1 MFEKASVIIR
11 NQDRLSSD
19 YVPEKIVHR
28 DAQRSRL
35 ETFFR
40 PLAES
45 GRPCYAYLTGSVGT
59 GKTATAKRFSK
70 DMEAYCFEA
79 GKPIETISVNCR
91 SRNTEAGVI
100 LELVRNYD
108 KGFPERGFSP
118 DEMMRSFRTHV
129 EKSARPVLIILDEVD
144 VLLKKSNIDLIYQLT
159 RFSEEARGKAGISLI
174 LISQFPIYGLLD
186 EASLSTFGR
195 GNAITFD
202 KYSRDE
208 LYSITEYRAEDALI
222 DGRYSE
228 DVIDLIADVS
238 SEYGDARFAIELLE
252 SAALIAEGDSEGFL
266 DTEDVREAKAN
277 INSVVT
283 ESKLLGLDMNRK
295 LALLA
300 IARAMKNNL
309 YITITAAEKTYHI
322 VSEEYGR
329 EPRKYTQFWTYIQ
342 DMDRQNL
349 LETVVRNEKEGGR
362 VTYISL
368 PDIPSKVLAKK
379 LETMLE
385 GKEFIASDV
394 AEIEK

>member
-1 MFEKASVIIR
+1 MFEKASTIVR
-11 NQDRLSSD
+11 NPDRLSFE
-19 YVPEKIVHR
+19 YVPEKLVHR
-28 DAQRSRL
+28 EAQRSRL
-35 ETFFR
+35 ETYFR

-45 GRPCYAYLTGSVGT
+45 GISCYAYLTGSVGT
-59 GKTATAKRFSK
+59 GKTATAKRFVE
-70 DMEAYCFEA
+70 DMQTYCSGA
-79 GKPIETISVNCR
+79 GKPIEAISVNCR

-129 EKSARPVLIILDEVD
+129 EKSARPVLLILDEVD
-144 VLLKKSNIDLIYQLT
+144 ILLKKSNIDLIYQLT
-159 RFSEEARGKAGISLI
+159 RFSEDVRGKAGVSLI
-174 LISQFPIYGLLD
+174 LISQYPIYGLLD

-202 KYSRDE
+202 KYSREE
-208 LYSITEYRAEDALI
+208 LYSITKFRAEEALI
-222 DGRYSE
+222 NGRYSE
-228 DVIDLIADVS
+228 DTLDLIADVS
-238 SEYGDARFAIELLE
+238 SEYGDARFAIELLG
-252 SAALIAEGDSEGFL
+252 AAATIAEGHPEGFL

-283 ESKLLGLDMNRK
+283 ESKLLGLDINRK

-379 LETMLE
+379 LETMLD
-385 GKEFIASDV
+385 GKEFISSDI
-394 AEIEK
+394 AEFDS

>member
-1 MFEKASVIIR
+1 MFKKASTIIR
-11 NQDRLSSD
+11 DLDKLSFD
-19 YVPEKIVHR
+19 YVPQKLVHR
-28 DAQRSRL
+28 ESQRSRL
-35 ETFFR
+35 ETYFR
-40 PLAES
+40 PLVENGKS
-45 GRPCYAYLTGSVGT
+45 CYAYLAGSVGT
-59 GKTATAKRFSK
+59 GKTATAKRFSE
-70 DMEAYCFEA
+70 DLAAYCSEA

-91 SRNTEAGVI
+91 SRNTETGVI

-129 EKSARPVLIILDEVD
+129 EKGSRPVLLILDEVD
-144 VLLKKSNIDLIYQLT
+144 ILLRKSNIDLIYQLT
-159 RFSEEARGKAGISLI
+159 RFSEDSRGNAGISLI
-174 LISQFPIYGLLD
+174 LISQYPIYGLLD
-186 EASLSTFGR
+186 EASLSAFGR
-195 GNAITFD
+195 GNAITFNR
-202 KYSRDE
+202 YTRDE
-208 LYSITEYRAEDALI
+208 LHSITKYRADEALI

-228 DVIDLIADVS
+228 DTIDLIADIS
-238 SEYGDARFAIELLE
+238 SEYGDARFAIELLRD
-252 SAALIAEGDSEGFL
+252 AALIAEDQPEGFL
-266 DTEDVREAKAN
+266 DTEYVREAKAN

-309 YITITAAEKTYHI
+309 YITITTAEKTYRV

-349 LETVVRNEKEGGR
+349 LETVVRNEKDGGR
-362 VTYISL
+362 ITYISL
-368 PDIPSKVLAKK
+368 PDIPSKVLAGK

-394 AEIEK
+394 AEFG

>member
-1 MFEKASVIIR
+1 MFEKASVIVR
-11 NQDRLSSD
+11 NAESLSFD
-19 YVPEKIVHR
+19 YVPQTLVHR
-28 DAQRSRL
+28 EEQRTRL
-35 ETFFR
+35 ETYFR

-59 GKTATAKRFSK
+59 GKTATAKRFSE
-70 DMEAYCFEA
+70 DMAAYCFEA
-79 GKPIETISVNCR
+79 GRPIETISVNCR

-118 DEMMRSFRTHV
+118 DEMMRSFRAHV
-129 EKSARPVLIILDEVD
+129 EKGARPVLLILDEVD
-144 VLLKKSNIDLIYQLT
+144 ILLKKSNIDLIYQLT
-159 RFSEEARGKAGISLI
+159 RFSEDARGKAGVSLI
-174 LISQFPIYGLLD
+174 LISQYPIYGLLD

-195 GNAITFD
+195 GNAITFN
-202 KYSRDE
+202 KYTRDE
-208 LYSITEYRAEDALI
+208 LFSITEARAEEALI
-222 DGRYSE
+222 EGRYAA
-228 DVIDLIADVS
+228 DAVDLIADVS
-238 SEYGDARFAIELLE
+238 SEYGDARFAIELLRD
-252 SAALIAEGDSEGFL
+252 AASIAEGHTEGYL

-283 ESKLLGLDMNRK
+283 ESKLLGLDINRK
-295 LALLA
+295 IALLA

-309 YITITAAEKTYHI
+309 YITITAAEKTYGV

-329 EPRKYTQFWTYIQ
+329 TPRKYTQFWTYIQ

-379 LETMLE
+379 LEVMLE

-394 AEIEK
+394 TELD

>member
-1 MFEKASVIIR
+1 MFEKASTVIR
-11 NQDRLSSD
+11 NSDSLSSD
-19 YVPEKIVHR
+19 YIPEKIVHR
-28 DAQRSRL
+28 EAQRSKL
-35 ETFFR
+35 ETYFR

-45 GRPCYAYLTGSVGT
+45 GRSCYAYLTGSVGA
-59 GKTATAKRFSK
+59 GKTVTAKRFSK
-70 DMEAYCFEA
+70 DMEVYCSEA
-79 GKPIETISVNCR
+79 GKPIETIFINCR

-118 DEMMRSFRTHV
+118 DEMMRSFKAHV
-129 EKSARPVLIILDEVD
+129 EKSARPVLVILDEVD

-159 RFSEEARGKAGISLI
+159 RFSEDVRGKAGISLI

-195 GNAITFD
+195 GNAITFN
-202 KYSRDE
+202 KYTRDE
-208 LYSITEYRAEDALI
+208 LFSIAKHRAEEALM
-222 DGRYSE
+222 GGKYSE
-228 DVIDLIADVS
+228 DIIDLIADVS
-238 SEYGDARFAIELLE
+238 SEYGDARFAIELLGR
-252 SAALIAEGDSEGFL
+252 AATIAENRPEGFV

-277 INSVVT
+277 ISSVVT
-283 ESKLLGLDMNRK
+283 ESKLMSLDMNRK

-300 IARAMKNNL
+300 IARAMKSNL
-309 YITITAAEKTYHI
+309 YITITAAEKTYRI

-368 PDIPSKVLAKK
+368 PDISSRALAEK

-385 GKEFIASDV
+385 GKEFIASDI
-394 AEIEK
+394 AEID